1 MTSSVAVA
9 GSLFS
14 GIGVTIDGVV
24 VLLLLAS
31 VTTAVAARIRIP
43 YSVAWVTVGVVASLF
58 GVLQNLRPTGSTILL
73 IFLPPLLFEAA
84 MNFDVSA
91 LRRATIAI
99 VLLAVPGVVVSA
111 ALIGLPIAAITPL
124 AIWPALVFGAFI
136 SATDPV
142 SVVALFRRLGC
153 STYLTAIMEGES
165 VLNDGTAVALST
177 ALLAAATTGRLQ
189 VVPAI
194 LQFIFAVTG
203 GGAIG
208 MALGYALSRATKL
221 LDDHLIET
229 TLSTTLA
236 YGSYLLAD
244 YIGASG
250 IIAVVGAGLVFGTYG
265 RRAGLSAESREFLDD
280 FWTYLAFLANAVLFI
295 LIGLSVRIGDLWAQ
309 LPWVLVAIAIVLVVR
324 AVIVYAITLSLHRI
338 RLRYGHILFWG
349 GLRGGVAVAVALSL
363 PGSLPGRHLILTMT
377 FGVVLFTIL
386 VQGLTIETLARR
398 LKLVPNRHVE
408 ASAAA
413 GSGAGG
419 D

>member
-1 MTSSVAVA
+1 
-9 GSLFS
+9 
-14 GIGVTIDGVV
+14 
-24 VLLLLAS
+24 
-31 VTTAVAARIRIP
+31 
-43 YSVAWVTVGVVASLF
+43 
-58 GVLQNLRPTGSTILL
+58 
-73 IFLPPLLFEAA
+73 

-153 STYLTAIMEGES
+153 STQLTAIMEGES

-194 LQFIFAVTG
+194 LQFIFAVAG

-208 MALGYALSRATKL
+208 MALGYALSRATRL

-250 IIAVVGAGLVFGTYG
+250 IIAVVGRV
-265 RRAGLSAESREFLDD
+265 
-280 FWTYLAFLANAVLFI
+280 
-295 LIGLSVRIGDLWAQ
+295 
-309 LPWVLVAIAIVLVVR
+309 
-324 AVIVYAITLSLHRI
+324 
-338 RLRYGHILFWG
+338 
-349 GLRGGVAVAVALSL
+349 
-363 PGSLPGRHLILTMT
+363 
-377 FGVVLFTIL
+377 
-386 VQGLTIETLARR
+386 
-398 LKLVPNRHVE
+398 
-408 ASAAA
+408 
-413 GSGAGG
+413 
-419 D
+419 